1 MERINVSLE
10 LQTQRK
16 RALRAK
22 AKINNSQEMDQA
34 NWFCHHQV
42 LNRGISETCVSKSG
56 KKEIREGRV
65 GALAG
70 SGERGTIWGNLS
82 KCCLVFLKVGEVP

>member
-10 LQTQRK
+10 LWTQRK

-22 AKINNSQEMDQA
+22 AKINISQETEQA
-34 NWFCHHQV
+34 NWFCHRQV
-42 LNRGISETCVSKSG
+42 LNRGISKTCVSKSG

-65 GALAG
+65 G
-70 SGERGTIWGNLS
+70 
-82 KCCLVFLKVGEVP
+82 C